1 MTERTLSETD
11 QKRQVSQTLLLL
23 VSTYVRRI
31 VPLFPAEYALYVVC
45 YNSRARRCRDYTS
58 FTTTLRVEEN
68 KLRVEEG
75 VNKDRRPSRENK

>member
-1 MTERTLSETD
+1 LSETD
-11 QKRQVSQTLLLL
+11 QNAIPQKMQVSHPILLL

-31 VPLFPAEYALYVVC
+31 VSLFPKEYVPYVVC
-45 YNSRARRCRDYTS
+45 YNSRAGRCRDYTS
-58 FTTTLRVEEN
+58 FTTALRVEEN